1 LRDYAADVDA
11 DYRTGRRFG
20 MNNGLPFVA
29 FCLSLLGALSVLGGF
44 AFVLSAMD
52 RSGANPRLTGLW
64 RCLARCTW
72 PQMMGEALKMSLLW
86 LDKGVRSLFE
96 EAAKNPLLNILFFGL
111 IFIFIPL
118 AASVNALRGGSAD
131 LFKAYL
137 VMLAIVAV
145 LGVTSQLS
153 RDNALIGFINAVL
166 ALVAGVGLMLG
177 APLYTLLSF
186 SERILHENISH
197 GFMICLLIAPFYY
210 VVAFSAMNYI
220 EFFLGRDPAKDR
232 SSPVLFARRFL
243 AALPVAFV
251 LVFLALLLGQVA
263 VNQEIPIPSAQMLAV
278 SVILSALSLPTT
290 MCALSPVLSRS
301 GITGSL
307 PALLNGVISATG
319 LAIALLY
326 FSYYSSAAAITLA
339 ASLNVFFGLQPG
351 AGGIFLGPDFWV
363 MHVPLLPILGVLGVF
378 LVGGLAKA
386 IIWLPGLAGKPNL
399 ASAGL
404 LGLVGVGL
412 FVCGRLL
419 V

>member
-1 LRDYAADVDA
+1 
-11 DYRTGRRFG
+11 

-52 RSGANPRLTGLW
+52 RSGTSPRLASLW

-72 PQMMGEALKMSLLW
+72 PQLMGEALKMSLLW

-96 EAAKNPLLNILFFGL
+96 EAAKKPLLNILFFGL

-118 AASVNALRGGSAD
+118 AASVNALRGGSAG

-153 RDNALIGFINAVL
+153 RGNALIGFINVVM

-186 SERILHENISH
+186 TERILHENISH

-210 VVAFSAMNYI
+210 VVVFSAMNYI
-220 EFFLGRDPAKDR
+220 EFFLGRDPTKDR
-232 SSPVLFARRFL
+232 SSPVLFVRRFL

-251 LVFLALLLGQVA
+251 LVFLALLLGQMA
-263 VNQEIPIPSAQMLAV
+263 VNQEVPVRSAQMLAV
-278 SVILSALSLPTT
+278 SVIFSALSLPTT
-290 MCALSPVLSRS
+290 MCALSPVLSRG

-326 FSYYSSAAAITLA
+326 FSYLSSAAAVTLA
-339 ASLNVFFGLQPG
+339 GSLNVLFGLQPR
-351 AGGIFLGPDFWV
+351 AGEIFLGPDFWV

-378 LVGGLAKA
+378 LLGVLAKA
-386 IIWLPGLAGKPNL
+386 MIWLPGVLARPNL
-399 ASAGL
+399 ATAGL

-412 FVCGRLL
+412 FVGGRLL

>member
-1 LRDYAADVDA
+1 
-11 DYRTGRRFG
+11 

-52 RSGANPRLTGLW
+52 RSGTSPRLAGLW

-72 PQMMGEALKMSLLW
+72 PQLMGEALKMSLLW
-86 LDKGVRSLFE
+86 LDARVQGLFE
-96 EAAKNPLLNILFFGL
+96 EAAKKPLLNILFFGL

-137 VMLAIVAV
+137 VMLAIVAL
-145 LGVTSQLS
+145 LGVTSQLNRS
-153 RDNALIGFINAVL
+153 GALLGFINAVL
-166 ALVAGVGLMLG
+166 ALVAGLGLMLG

-186 SERILHENISH
+186 TDRILHENISH
-197 GFMICLLIAPFYY
+197 ALMICLLIAPFYY
-210 VVAFSAMNYI
+210 VVAFSTMNYI
-220 EFFLGRDPAKDR
+220 EFFLGRDPTRDR
-232 SSPVLFARRFL
+232 SSPVLFVRRFL
-243 AALPVAFV
+243 ATLPVAFV
-251 LVFLALLLGQVA
+251 LVFLALLLGQMA
-263 VNQEIPIPSAQMLAV
+263 VNQEVPVRSAQMLAV
-278 SVILSALSLPTT
+278 SVIFSALSLPTT
-290 MCALSPVLSRS
+290 MCALSPVLSRG

-326 FSYYSSAAAITLA
+326 FSYHSSAAGITLA
-339 ASLNVFFGLQPG
+339 GSLNVFFGLRPG

-363 MHVPLLPILGVLGVF
+363 MHVPLLPILGVLGVL
-378 LVGGLAKA
+378 LVGALAKA
-386 IIWLPGLAGKPNL
+386 MIWLPGLVDRPNL
-399 ASAGL
+399 ATAGL
-404 LGLVGVGL
+404 LGVVGVGL